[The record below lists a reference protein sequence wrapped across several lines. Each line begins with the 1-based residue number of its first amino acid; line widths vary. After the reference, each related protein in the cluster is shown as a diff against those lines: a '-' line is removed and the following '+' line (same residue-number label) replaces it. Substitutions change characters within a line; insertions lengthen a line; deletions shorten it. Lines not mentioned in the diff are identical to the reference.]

1 MKQKPLFRGT
11 YGRMTR
17 IAFIATYLASAAA
30 AVILLNANSGDGEL
44 AIVIWAVA
52 SVMLGWG
59 TGQLGFAFLALL
71 AIPFAVPFGYPDHY
85 QYSEPMP
92 IWWSAMFCA
101 FISTCVIFAS
111 ALVKSGVEARRHQ
124 QAS

>member
-1 MKQKPLFRGT
+1 MA
-11 YGRMTR
+11 R
-17 IAFIATYLASAAA
+17 IALILAYLAGAAV
-30 AVILLNANSGDGEL
+30 AVILLNANSGGGEL
-44 AIVIWAVA
+44 AIVIWAGA
-52 SVMLGWG
+52 SVLLGWG

-101 FISTCVIFAS
+101 LISTCLIFAS
-111 ALVKSGVEARRHQ
+111 ALIKNVVEARRRR
-124 QAS
+124 QASS